1 MAIFSLCQNTWGCLI
16 IQLHKIGTVYEA
28 TKFSPS
34 STSDQQLAV
43 KISDKNSKACIYEKC
58 SNKICLNEDG
68 IT

>member
-1 MAIFSLCQNTWGCLI
+1 LI

-28 TKFSPS
+28 TNFSPS

-58 SNKICLNEDG
+58 SKQNMLK
-68 IT
+68 